1 VSTYQFY
8 AAVHLSSGYLPSM
21 HPPTN
26 VNIMCILLR
35 ECYGSLPDVV
45 QDGEQAVE
53 VVTEC
58 IQYIL
63 LEGGMHLVFS

>member
-1 VSTYQFY
+1 
-8 AAVHLSSGYLPSM
+8 M